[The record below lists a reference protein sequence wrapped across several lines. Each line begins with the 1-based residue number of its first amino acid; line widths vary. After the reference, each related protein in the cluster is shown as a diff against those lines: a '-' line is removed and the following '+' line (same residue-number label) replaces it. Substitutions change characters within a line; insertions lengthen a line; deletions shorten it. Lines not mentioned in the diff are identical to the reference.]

1 MILSEY
7 LLNHLPIFLFHNTK
21 LESMKKTSLLV
32 FGVVLTII
40 NATAQAPAKTST
52 SSPAKTQPAA
62 LQQKALEAASAVA
75 EQAGERVKIVHQFAP
90 LPYAF
95 DALEKAIDAKTM
107 EIHYDRH
114 HRTYF
119 NNFTKAIQGTEM
131 EYLTLEQIFA
141 NMSKFPVVVR
151 NNGGGHYNHELFW
164 NIMSPDGGGEPT
176 GKLAEAIKAQ
186 FGSFDDFKKQFE
198 QTGAQ
203 RFGSGWAWLN
213 LGADKKLF
221 ISSTPNQDNPL
232 MDVAEK
238 RGIPIL
244 GLDVWEHAYYLR
256 YQNQRGSYMS
266 AFWSVVNWKAVG
278 KLYEEALNR

>member
-1 MILSEY
+1 MNKNVILLFSLS
-7 LLNHLPIFLFHNTK
+7 LLIGIGPVVAQNTK
-21 LESMKKTSLLV
+21 PAQKPSMPASKKA
-32 FGVVLTII
+32 IPEK
-40 NATAQAPAKTST
+40 AEDKAAQVAGQPVEKAK
-52 SSPAKTQPAA
+52 
-62 LQQKALEAASAVA
+62 V
-75 EQAGERVKIVHQFAP
+75 VHQFAP

-114 HRTYF
+114 HRAYF
-119 NNFTKAIQGTEM
+119 NNFIKAIQGTEM
-131 EYLTLEQIFA
+131 EFLTLEQLFA

-164 NIMSPDGGGEPT
+164 NIMSPDGGGEPQ
-176 GKLAEAIKAQ
+176 GKLAQTIRAQ

-198 QTGAQ
+198 QAGAQ
-203 RFGSGWAWLN
+203 RFGSGWVWLSV
-213 LGADKKLF
+213 GEDKKLF

-232 MDVAEK
+232 MDVADK

-244 GLDVWEHAYYLR
+244 GMDVWEHAYYLR

-266 AFWSVVNWKAVG
+266 AFWSVVNWKSVE
-278 KLYEEALNR
+278 KLFEEAMSR

>member
-1 MILSEY
+1 
-7 LLNHLPIFLFHNTK
+7 
-21 LESMKKTSLLV
+21 MKKTVLLL
-32 FGVVLTII
+32 FGVVLTIVA
-40 NATAQAPAKTST
+40 ATAQTPTKTST
-52 SSPAKTQPAA
+52 SKSAKTQPAA
-62 LQQKALEAASAVA
+62 LQQKALEAASTVA

-114 HRTYF
+114 HRAYF

-198 QTGAQ
+198 QAGAQ
-203 RFGSGWAWLN
+203 RFGSGWAWLSV
-213 LGADKKLF
+213 GADRKLF

>member
-1 MILSEY
+1 
-7 LLNHLPIFLFHNTK
+7 
-21 LESMKKTSLLV
+21 MKKIALFTFGIV
-32 FGVVLTII
+32 FTCF
-40 NATAQAPAKTST
+40 NASAQAPTKNSQQKSRTS
-52 SSPAKTQPAA
+52 QPAGV
-62 LQQKALEAASAVA
+62 QQKTMEAAKSLIDQ
-75 EQAGERVKIVHQFAP
+75 ETERIKVVHQFAP
-90 LPYAF
+90 LPYSY

-114 HRTYF
+114 HRAYF

-141 NMSKFPVVVR
+141 NMSKFPTVVR
-151 NNGGGHYNHELFW
+151 NNGGGHYNHQLFW

-198 QTGAQ
+198 QAGAQ
-203 RFGSGWAWLN
+203 RFGSGWAWLSV
-213 LGADKKLF
+213 GEDKKLF

-232 MDVAEK
+232 MDIAEK
-238 RGIPIL
+238 RGFPVL

-266 AFWSVVNWKAVG
+266 AFWSVVNWKAVD

>member
-1 MILSEY
+1 M
-7 LLNHLPIFLFHNTK
+7 PVFLFHNTK
-21 LESMKKTSLLV
+21 FESMKKTALLV
-32 FGVVLTII
+32 FGVVLTIV
-40 NATAQAPAKTST
+40 NAAAQTPAKTST
-52 SSPAKTQPAA
+52 SKSAKTQPAI

-75 EQAGERVKIVHQFAP
+75 EQAGERVKVVHQFAP

-114 HRTYF
+114 HRAYF

-198 QTGAQ
+198 QAGAQ
-203 RFGSGWAWLN
+203 RFGSGWAWLSV
-213 LGADKKLF
+213 GADRKLF

>member
-1 MILSEY
+1 
-7 LLNHLPIFLFHNTK
+7 
-21 LESMKKTSLLV
+21 MKKTALLV
-32 FGVVLTII
+32 LGVVLTLA
-40 NATAQAPAKTST
+40 NTTAQTPAKTST
-52 SSPAKTQPAA
+52 SKSAKTQPAA

-75 EQAGERVKIVHQFAP
+75 EQAGDRVKIVHQFAP

-114 HRTYF
+114 HRAYF

-141 NMSKFPVVVR
+141 NMSKFPAVVR

-198 QTGAQ
+198 QAGAQ
-203 RFGSGWAWLN
+203 RFGSGWAWLSV
-213 LGADKKLF
+213 GADKKLF

-278 KLYEEALNR
+278 KLYEEALNH